1 MNWTQ
6 KHDQFCLKNS
16 IPPAAKL
23 LWQWLTREG
32 VGEEVEPDLSE
43 FNTWVEK
50 HRGKGYAHNYLK
62 QMFNKLV
69 EVRVVGTIKQYS
81 WKIFKLIVRPL
92 EWLFPRRKQKLHN
105 PNSTYKTPT
114 SNPDNSVKDDI
125 QQQHILS
132 NQQLMS
138 EAGIYFDTQE
148 KEVLKRPQFEI
159 KAAIFLFRL
168 RGAAEKIMNPEGW
181 IRRCL
186 QLEYWEH
193 PSNYKAIVDILG
205 NSKGLQYGNSIQ
217 DFFGGEHEQP
227 I

>member
-6 KHDQFCLKNS
+6 KHDQYCLKNS

-23 LWQWLTREG
+23 LWQWLIREG
-32 VGEEVEPDLSE
+32 AGEEVEPDLSE

-69 EVRVVGTIKQYS
+69 EAGVIGTIKQYS
-81 WKIFKLIVRPL
+81 WKVYKLVVRPL
-92 EWLFPRRKQKLHN
+92 EWLFPRRKQKLQN
-105 PNSTYKTPT
+105 PNSSYKTPT
-114 SNPDNSVKDDI
+114 SNPNKTVDSDI

-138 EAGIYFDTQE
+138 EDGIHFDTEE
-148 KEVLKRPQFEI
+148 KEVLNRPKFEI
-159 KAAIFLFRL
+159 KAALLLFKL
-168 RGAAEKIMNPEGW
+168 RGATEKIINPEGW
-181 IRRCL
+181 VRQCLRRR
-186 QLEYWEH
+186 YWEQ
-193 PSNYKAIVDILG
+193 PTNYAAIC
-205 NSKGLQYGNSIQ
+205 QYFGGVVMQIE
-217 DFFGGEHEQP
+217 DYFGGEHEP